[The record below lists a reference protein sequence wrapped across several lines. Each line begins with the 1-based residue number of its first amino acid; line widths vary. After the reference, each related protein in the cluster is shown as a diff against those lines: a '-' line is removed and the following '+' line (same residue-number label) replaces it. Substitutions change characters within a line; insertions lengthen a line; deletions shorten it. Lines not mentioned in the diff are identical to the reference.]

1 MGKWRAA
8 VPRDLGWDFDR
19 FSRTLLER
27 TLSPRGTVFTKGA
40 NLKDSETAAGGV
52 IGSDNMAKTLCDGC
66 EDFAAVR
73 RLGGGHGRVECV
85 EVREDYA
92 RGRDSMR
99 RDICGGMRVWEGG
112 MSTRAVYHR
121 TGWTDGRSM
130 GRQ

>member
-52 IGSDNMAKTLCDGC
+52 IGSDNMAK
-66 EDFAAVR
+66 V
-73 RLGGGHGRVECV
+73 
-85 EVREDYA
+85 
-92 RGRDSMR
+92 
-99 RDICGGMRVWEGG
+99 
-112 MSTRAVYHR
+112 R
-121 TGWTDGRSM
+121 TGSLKGYPFGAD
-130 GRQ
+130 